1 MGADSGVRWARQ
13 YLARG
18 FPDHFTPMIGMFAE
32 LEDRLASERV
42 ERVHQVACCS
52 GREIAHYARR
62 FPGIAFT
69 GSDADDSI
77 VEFCRETWRDLPNLA
92 FTRLRLEDTDAA
104 GTRALEGDL
113 VCASGGL
120 HYLDPESL
128 RRFFVRARGLTRA
141 LLLSQP
147 LDRDYAVT
155 AERESKPR
163 AQLSWNHPYPTYLR
177 EAGWTRIRCSEGLA
191 DDLPWVKNVSAAA
204 DAD

>member
-1 MGADSGVRWARQ
+1 MGADSGVGWARQ

-18 FPDHFTPMIGMFAE
+18 FPDRFTPIIGMFAE
-32 LEDRLASERV
+32 LEARLASGRV

-62 FPGIAFT
+62 FPGVAFT

-104 GTRALEGDL
+104 GMRALEGDL

-120 HYLDPESL
+120 HYMDPESL
-128 RRFFVRARGLTRA
+128 RRFFRRARELTRT

-147 LDRDYAVT
+147 LDRDYAV
-155 AERESKPR
+155 ALEQESKPR
-163 AQLSWNHPYPTYLR
+163 AQLSWNHPYPAYLR
-177 EAGWTRIRCSEGLA
+177 EAGWTRIQCSEGVA
-191 DDLPWVKNVSAAA
+191 DDLPWVKNVSASA
-204 DAD
+204 D